1 MKNDYAVLSMDFQ
14 ALGTDNFADGP
25 TFVTSFIEYLEEIY
39 ARKEGLRN
47 DMCTEAY
54 QELLSLK
61 SREKA
66 GLDKLFRGLS
76 RMCETA
82 KKPVVLIIDEVD
94 GASNNQIFIDFLA
107 QLRRYYLDRDSSPT
121 FHSVILAGVYDIK
134 NLKLKIRRDDEHQY
148 NSPWNIAA
156 RFNMEMSFSADQ
168 IARMLQEYEDD
179 QSTGMDVKA
188 MASCI
193 YEYTSGYP
201 YLVSALCK
209 FLDEDIPERD
219 GFADCGDIWTE
230 EGVREAV
237 KILLNENIPLFG
249 SMVRQLDL
257 YPELKDVLKQIL
269 YEGQRIAFS
278 PDTKSINIGLM
289 FGFLKENEGQ
299 IVIANRI
306 FEMRLMNLFI
316 SEESVQSDVF
326 KQGQSDTNQFIR
338 NGWLDMN
345 RVLEKFVE
353 YFQEI
358 YGDNDEKFIK
368 KYGRK
373 FFLLYLKPIING
385 TGNYY
390 LEAQTRDTGRT
401 DVVVD
406 YRGEQFIVEM
416 KIWRGNEYNE
426 RGESQLA
433 AYLDYF
439 RRKKGYMLSFNL
451 NKKKLPA
458 VRLIEQP
465 VLGGVYVSL
474 PHR

>member
-1 MKNDYAVLSMDFQ
+1 MR
-14 ALGTDNFADGP
+14 P
-25 TFVTSFIEYLEEIY
+25 
-39 ARKEGLRN
+39 
-47 DMCTEAY
+47 
-54 QELLSLK
+54 
-61 SREKA
+61 
-66 GLDKLFRGLS
+66 
-76 RMCETA
+76 
-82 KKPVVLIIDEVD
+82 
-94 GASNNQIFIDFLA
+94 
-107 QLRRYYLDRDSSPT
+107 
-121 FHSVILAGVYDIK
+121 
-134 NLKLKIRRDDEHQY
+134 DDEHQY

-179 QSTGMDVKA
+179 QSTGMDIKA

-209 FLDEDIPERD
+209 FLDEDIPERS
-219 GFADCGDIWTE
+219 GFADCRTVWTE

-237 KILLNENIPLFG
+237 TILLNENIPLFG

-338 NGWLDMN
+338 NGWLDMD

-353 YFQEI
+353 LFQ
-358 YGDNDEKFIK
+358 D
-368 KYGRK
+368 
-373 FFLLYLKPIING
+373 
-385 TGNYY
+385 
-390 LEAQTRDTGRT
+390 
-401 DVVVD
+401 
-406 YRGEQFIVEM
+406 
-416 KIWRGNEYNE
+416 
-426 RGESQLA
+426 
-433 AYLDYF
+433 
-439 RRKKGYMLSFNL
+439 
-451 NKKKLPA
+451 
-458 VRLIEQP
+458 
-465 VLGGVYVSL
+465 SL
-474 PHR
+474 QENS